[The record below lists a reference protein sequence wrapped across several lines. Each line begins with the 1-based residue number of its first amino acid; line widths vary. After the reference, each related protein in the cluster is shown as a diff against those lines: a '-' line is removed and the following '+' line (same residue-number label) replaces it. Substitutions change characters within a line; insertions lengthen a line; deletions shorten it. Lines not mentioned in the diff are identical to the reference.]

1 MLVENPKQI
10 AADAPE
16 AHQSYLYS
24 HTLPSLCP

>member
-16 AHQSYLYS
+16 AHQAYLYS